1 MKNTHPALDL
11 KSFVEKSDLL
21 CDNIRRMVVAREDTV
36 RLTVVGLF
44 SGGHVLLEDVP
55 GVGKTLLAKAL
66 VGSLRGASF
75 RRIQFTA
82 DMLPTDITGGAV
94 YNQKESV
101 FTFSPGPVFA
111 NIVLADEINRATPRT
126 QSALLEAMGEGQV
139 SIENVTYPLEK
150 PFFVV
155 ATQNPVETHG
165 TFPLPEA
172 QLDRFLLSLSIG
184 YPDRE
189 GEMEILTRSEHEGP
203 DIYPVLDMEDVLV
216 MVRAVREVDVS
227 VPLKEYVIA
236 LVSETR
242 EDPNVVLGVSPRGAV
257 ALQRV
262 AQGLAAMSGR
272 SYVLPDDV
280 KSAALPVLCHR
291 LIMRSAQGP
300 SPYELV
306 NGLLEKVKVRLY

>member
-1 MKNTHPALDL
+1 MKDTHPALDL

-21 CDNIRRMVVAREDTV
+21 CDNIRRLVVAREETV
-36 RLTVVGLF
+36 RLTVIGLF
-44 SGGHVLLEDVP
+44 GGGHVLLEDVP

-82 DMLPTDITGGAV
+82 DMLPSDITGGAV
-94 YNQKESV
+94 YNQTEGS
-101 FTFSPGPVFA
+101 FTFLPGPIFA
-111 NIVLADEINRATPRT
+111 NIVLADEVNRATPRT

-139 SIENVTYPLEK
+139 TIENVTYPLTK
-150 PFFVV
+150 PFFVI

-184 YPDRE
+184 YPEKDQ
-189 GEMEILTRSEHEGP
+189 EMEILTRSEHEEP
-203 DIYPVLDMEDVLV
+203 DIYPVLDMKDVLS
-216 MVRAVREVDVS
+216 MVGVVREVEVS
-227 VPLKEYVIA
+227 VPLKEYIIA
-236 LVSETR
+236 LVSRTR
-242 EDPNVVLGVSPRGAV
+242 EDPNVVLGVSPRGAT

-262 AQGLAAMSGR
+262 AQGLAAISGR

-280 KSAALPVLCHR
+280 KSAAVPVLSHR

-300 SPYELV
+300 SPHEAVRSILD
-306 NGLLEKVKVRLY
+306 KVKVRLY